1 MLILKSTNPKM
12 SWVIFKNPQT
22 QKDTAEAFKRPCRK
36 GVIHGW
42 FADEHTFKMLFI
54 DHPSEISF
62 SNQEFEYLDK
72 TRYCSPYLPVSA
84 ISELLHSACN
94 KKSEHD
100 EAGHTHSFSFIVS
113 TRNEL
118 SAQRLGSR
126 LPGGF
131 EMTRMGEGCLYKV
144 TFTNELGIYE
154 LLNTVIVWSVVVSIM
169 SDELYIPMDE
179 AVCTKYARALNA
191 IDAPYYARHTLIR
204 CAIRKPTAFNAVR
217 PLLENERFKLNFG
230 NTQAHRFDGIKT
242 HLPGGSVLYDIG
254 CGELFYTRKL
264 AKQYET
270 IHAFDADPEIQ
281 RKNAARL
288 AQYELTE
295 QVSLFGEVNPQDM
308 DIESGAHVLLTEVLE
323 HMPLEKSKA
332 MLTAL
337 AKQPFGRL
345 VISVP
350 NRTFNPHYLMAEGQM
365 RHDDHHWEPTQEEFG
380 ALIQNHFSSE
390 KFRIYLGGL
399 GDAVDGVYASSMA
412 VIDPA

>member
-22 QKDTAEAFKRPCRK
+22 QQDSKEAFKRPCRK

-42 FADEHTFKMLFI
+42 FADEQTFKMLFI

-84 ISELLHSACN
+84 ISELLHTACN
-94 KKSEHD
+94 KKSED
-100 EAGHTHSFSFIVS
+100 DLAGYENSFTFMVS

-118 SAQRLGSR
+118 AAQRLGSR

-131 EMTRMGEGCLYKV
+131 DMVRIGQGSLFKV

-154 LLNTVIVWSVVVSIM
+154 LLNTVNVWSVVVSIL
-169 SDELYIPMDE
+169 SDELYIQMDE
-179 AVCTKYARALNA
+179 NVCAKYAKALNA

-204 CAIRKPTAFNAVR
+204 SAIRKPTAFNAVR
-217 PLLENERFKLNFG
+217 PLLENERFNLNFG
-230 NTQAHRFDGIKT
+230 TTQEHRFSGIRP
-242 HLPGGSVLYDIG
+242 HLPGGAALYDIG
-254 CGELFYTRKL
+254 CGELYYTRKL
-264 AKQYET
+264 AKAYEAV
-270 IHAFDADPEIQ
+270 HAFDADPLIQ
-281 RKNAARL
+281 RKNAERL
-288 AQYELTE
+288 KQYELTDK
-295 QVSLFGEVNPQDM
+295 VSLYGEVTSEEL
-308 DIESGAHVLLTEVLE
+308 DIEPGAHVLLTEVLE
-323 HMPLEKSKA
+323 HMPLEQSRQ

-350 NRTFNPHYLMAEGQM
+350 NRTFNPNYLMAEGQM
-365 RHDDHHWEPTQEEFG
+365 RHDDHHWEPTREEFET
-380 ALIQNHFSSE
+380 LIGQHFSTE
-390 KFRIYLGGL
+390 KFRIYIGGL